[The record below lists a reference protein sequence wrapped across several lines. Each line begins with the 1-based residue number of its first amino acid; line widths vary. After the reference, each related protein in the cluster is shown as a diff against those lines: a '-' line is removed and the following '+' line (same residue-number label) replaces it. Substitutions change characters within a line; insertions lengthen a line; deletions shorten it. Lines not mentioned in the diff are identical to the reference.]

1 MVKSP
6 MTFDLNMNSY
16 KIVNL
21 KDITSSSNDS
31 EAVNKKYVD
40 LNFLKLDGSVSMSG
54 DLNMATNKIKNLG
67 TPLAY
72 EDDAAVNVEFFNSE
86 LNASNHNISRQIT
99 TAYKKY
105 VDESHISSSETI
117 SEKTLSST

>member
-1 MVKSP
+1 
-6 MTFDLNMNSY
+6 
-16 KIVNL
+16 
-21 KDITSSSNDS
+21 
-31 EAVNKKYVD
+31 
-40 LNFLKLDGSVSMSG
+40 MSG

-67 TPLAY
+67 TPSTH

-105 VDESHISSSETI
+105 VDESHISSSRPFQ
-117 SEKTLSST
+117 KKRFPLLDGRC